1 VRQPDCVVPGCAVPA
16 AAGNAHSGARARRAF
31 AGLMAGALVAGLAA
45 CGGGGDAGSSLGS
58 LVPPQS
64 LAASGTT
71 PETTVPTSAA
81 PAPTT
86 APNGASTAGPPPITA
101 PPLSAFTGDPF
112 FDPGDA
118 APGAPGEI
126 IRSRPITTT
135 LQDTNVWQ
143 VLHWSRTAEEQPVAV
158 SATVVAPT
166 APSGSPRPVFAYA
179 HGTTGLGDQCAL
191 SAQIADGTAVE
202 LSVLPV
208 LVSQGLTVVIPDY
221 QGLGTPGDHPYLV
234 GQSEGRNLLDGIRAA
249 GNLQG
254 TGSTPES
261 KAVVWGH
268 SQGGGAAA
276 FTAELQPTYAPE
288 VPLVGAIAGAPPA
301 DLATSSLGAINPSY
315 RGFVPMI
322 VAGLRAG
329 YPALAADDGMLGAEA
344 QQALTEVSDT
354 CVGEAL
360 AAFNG
365 RDVAAL
371 FADLP
376 VDDPSWR
383 DALAA
388 NRAGDR
394 ATDVP
399 IFIYHGAD
407 DDLVPPTMSASLF
420 DRYCAGGVNAS
431 RTVYP
436 GTDHVSVLT
445 AAFGDI
451 AAFTLDRLSGKPA
464 VSGCN

>member
-1 VRQPDCVVPGCAVPA
+1 LALA
-16 AAGNAHSGARARRAF
+16 TA
-31 AGLMAGALVAGLAA
+31 ALVGLAA
-45 CGGGGDAGSSLGS
+45 CGGGSGDEASLGS
-58 LVPPQS
+58 PVAPQS
-64 LAASGTT
+64 APSSTLAS
-71 PETTVPTSAA
+71 TVRRTDGD
-81 PAPTT
+81 PTT
-86 APNGASTAGPPPITA
+86 TAQSHVEITEPSITS
-101 PPLSAFTGDPF
+101 PPLSSFTGDAF

-118 APGAPGEI
+118 PAGEPGEI
-126 IRSRPITTT
+126 IRSRPVTTT
-135 LQDTNVWQ
+135 LQGANVWQ
-143 VLHWSRTAEEQPVAV
+143 VLHWSRTAEDRPVAV

-166 APSGSPRPVFAYA
+166 AESATPRPIFAYA

-191 SAQIADGTAVE
+191 STQIANGTAVE
-202 LSVLPV
+202 LSLLPV

-249 GNLQG
+249 GRLEG
-254 TGSTPES
+254 TGSSPES
-261 KAVVWGH
+261 KAIVWGH

-276 FTAELQPTYAPE
+276 FTAELQPTYAPD

-301 DLATSSLGAINPSY
+301 DVATSSLGAVNSSY

-322 VAGLRAG
+322 IAGLRAG
-329 YPALAADDGMLGAEA
+329 YPELAADDGALGAEGR
-344 QQALTEVSDT
+344 QALADVSGT
-354 CVGEAL
+354 CLSEAL

-365 RDVAAL
+365 RDVEAL
-371 FADLP
+371 FAGLP
-376 VDDPSWR
+376 VDDPLWQE
-383 DALAA
+383 ALAA

-394 ATDVP
+394 PTDVP

-407 DDLVPPTMSASLF
+407 DDLVPPAMSESLF
-420 DRYCAGGVNAS
+420 ERYCAAGVNAS

-451 AAFTLDRLSGKPA
+451 AAFTIDRLSGKPA
-464 VSGCN
+464 VSGCH

>member
-1 VRQPDCVVPGCAVPA
+1 MRQLDLVAPVANVGAP
-16 AAGNAHSGARARRAF
+16 HSGARSRRAL
-31 AGLMAGALVAGLAA
+31 AGLATAALVVGLAA
-45 CGGGGDAGSSLGS
+45 CDGGGGDGSSSGS

-64 LAASGTT
+64 LSASTSTPPTSSSPTTT
-71 PETTVPTSAA
+71 PPTTTASAIAA
-81 PAPTT
+81 PL
-86 APNGASTAGPPPITA
+86 ITA
-101 PPLSAFTGDPF
+101 PPFSDFTGDPF

-135 LQDTNVWQ
+135 LPDANVWQ
-143 VLHWSRTAEEQPVAV
+143 ILHWSRTAEDQPVAV

-166 APSGSPRPVFAYA
+166 AAAGSPRPIFAYA

-191 SAQIADGTAVE
+191 SAQIANGTAVE
-202 LSVLPV
+202 MSVLPV

-249 GNLQG
+249 GRLEG

-261 KAVVWGH
+261 NAVVWGH

-288 VPLVGAIAGAPPA
+288 IPLVGAIAGAPPA
-301 DLATSSLGAINPSY
+301 DVATSSLGAISSSY

-329 YPALAADDGMLGAEA
+329 YPALAADDGALGAEGR
-344 QQALTEVSDT
+344 QALADVSGT
-354 CVGEAL
+354 CLSEAL

-365 RDVAAL
+365 RDVATL
-371 FADLP
+371 FAGLP
-376 VDDPSWR
+376 VDDPLWQE
-383 DALAA
+383 ALTA
-388 NRAGDR
+388 NRAGGR
-394 ATDVP
+394 ATNVP

-407 DDLVPPTMSASLF
+407 DDLVPPAMSESLF
-420 DRYCAGGVNAS
+420 ERYCAAGVNAS
-431 RTVYP
+431 RIVYP

-464 VSGCN
+464 VSGCH

>member
-1 VRQPDCVVPGCAVPA
+1 VRQPDLVVAAAAPA
-16 AAGNAHSGARARRAF
+16 AHLGVRLRRASV
-31 AGLMAGALVAGLAA
+31 VAVATAFVIGLAA
-45 CGGGGDAGSSLGS
+45 CGSSDEGGTGPGS

-64 LAASGTT
+64 VASTAI
-71 PETTVPTSAA
+71 PSATV
-81 PAPTT
+81 PTT
-86 APNGASTAGPPPITA
+86 APASGASPTTAAQAEVVPAEPSITS
-101 PPLSAFTGDPF
+101 PPLSGFTGDPF

-118 APGAPGEI
+118 PAGEPGEI
-126 IRSRPITTT
+126 IRSRSVTST
-135 LQDTNVWQ
+135 LQGANVWQ
-143 VLHWSRTAEEQPVAV
+143 VLHWSRTAEDRPVAV

-166 APSGSPRPVFAYA
+166 DASASPRPIFAYA

-191 SAQIADGTAVE
+191 SAQLANGTAVE
-202 LSVLPV
+202 LSLLPV
-208 LVSQGLTVVIPDY
+208 LVSQGFTVVMPDY

-249 GNLQG
+249 GHLEG
-254 TGSTPES
+254 TGSTSDS
-261 KAVVWGH
+261 KSIVWGH

-276 FTAELQPTYAPE
+276 FTAELQPTYAPD
-288 VPLVGAIAGAPPA
+288 VALVGAIAGAPPA
-301 DLATSSLGAINPSY
+301 DMATSSLGAISPSY

-329 YPALAADDGMLGAEA
+329 YPALAADDEVLGAEGR
-344 QQALTEVSDT
+344 QALADVSGT

-365 RDVAAL
+365 RDVETL

-376 VDDPSWR
+376 VDDPAWQE
-383 DALAA
+383 ALAA

-394 ATDVP
+394 PTDVP

-407 DDLVPPTMSASLF
+407 DDLVPPATSASLF
-420 DRYCAGGVNAS
+420 ERYCAAGVNAS

-436 GTDHVSVLT
+436 GTDHVSVLS

-464 VSGCN
+464 VTGCN

>member
-1 VRQPDCVVPGCAVPA
+1 VRQPDLAAAASAAADTA
-16 AAGNAHSGARARRAF
+16 AAGWPRVVVG
-31 AGLMAGALVAGLAA
+31 VAATVLGIGLAGCA
-45 CGGGGDAGSSLGS
+45 AASGSESSLGS

-64 LAASGTT
+64 IAST
-71 PETTVPTSAA
+71 AA
-81 PAPTT
+81 PATTTSTTVAASDVTPTT
-86 APNGASTAGPPPITA
+86 AITEAAAGGEPSITS

-112 FDPGDA
+112 FDPGDSP
-118 APGAPGEI
+118 PGEPGEI
-126 IRSRPITTT
+126 IRSRPVTTS
-135 LQDTNVWQ
+135 LQDANVWQ
-143 VLHWSRTAEEQPVAV
+143 VLHWSRTAEDRPVAV

-166 APSGSPRPVFAYA
+166 APASAPRPIFAYA

-191 SAQIADGTAVE
+191 STQIADGTAVE
-202 LSVLPV
+202 LSILPV
-208 LVSQGLTVVIPDY
+208 LLSQGLTVVIPDY

-249 GNLQG
+249 ARLEG
-254 TGSTPES
+254 TGSTAES
-261 KAVVWGH
+261 KAIVWGH

-276 FTAELQPTYAPE
+276 FTAELQPTYAAD
-288 VPLVGAIAGAPPA
+288 VRLVGAIAGAPPA
-301 DLATSSLGAINPSY
+301 DLAASSLGAVGPSY

-329 YPALAADDGMLGAEA
+329 YPALAADDGALGAEGR
-344 QQALTEVSDT
+344 QALADVSGT
-354 CVGEAL
+354 CLSEAL

-365 RDVAAL
+365 RDVATL
-371 FADLP
+371 FAGLP
-376 VDDPSWR
+376 VDDPVWQE
-383 DALAA
+383 ALAA

-394 ATDVP
+394 PTDVP
-399 IFIYHGAD
+399 ILIYHGAD
-407 DDLVPPTMSASLF
+407 DDLVPPAMSASLF
-420 DRYCAGGVNAS
+420 ERYCEAGVNAT

-464 VSGCN
+464 ISGCD